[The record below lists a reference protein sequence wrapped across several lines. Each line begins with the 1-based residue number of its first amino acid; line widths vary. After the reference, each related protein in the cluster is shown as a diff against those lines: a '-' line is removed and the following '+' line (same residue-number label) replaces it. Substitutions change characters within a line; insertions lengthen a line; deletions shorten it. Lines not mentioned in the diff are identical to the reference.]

1 MIADTGDDPPSLFQH
16 NINTNLQVCAGNM
29 TGLPEVM
36 DTYFRF
42 YETKF
47 DDFRLNAKRFFGC
60 RGVLGN
66 VHCDYNSGPVLPV
79 LDCLSALLLDCDAGL
94 DLQRIL
100 GPLSCDWR

>member
-16 NINTNLQVCAGNM
+16 NINTICEVCAGNM

-47 DDFRLNAKRFFGC
+47 DDFRLNAKRFFWR
-60 RGVLGN
+60 RGVLEM
-66 VHCDYNSGPVLPV
+66 CIATIIQACSTSSR
-79 LDCLSALLLDCDAGL
+79 CLSALLLDCDAGL